1 MQGGHLIGVYQEL
14 EQNLVETSIYSITNM
29 LKGFM
34 TFQKSCV
41 ATMSI

>member
-29 LKGFM
+29 LEGFM